1 VAGLVPFNR
10 RNNSLI
16 SGGFEDFN
24 NMINEFFN
32 ENWPSRKNF
41 VKDTFKIDV
50 QENEKEY
57 VIEAELPGANK
68 DEVNVELSD
77 GRLMISFEKEEKID
91 EEKKNYIHKER
102 RYSSMSRCIY
112 LEDAKQDGVEAQL
125 EKGLLTI
132 TVPKQEMK
140 ENIKKIEVK

>member
-1 VAGLVPFNR
+1 MAGLVPFNR

-132 TVPKQEMK
+132 TVPKQEIK

>member
-1 VAGLVPFNR
+1 MAGLVPFNR

>member
-1 VAGLVPFNR
+1 MAGLVPFNR

-91 EEKKNYIHKER
+91 QEKKNYIHKER

-132 TVPKQEMK
+132 TVPKQEIK

>member
-1 VAGLVPFNR
+1 MAGLVPFNR

-91 EEKKNYIHKER
+91 QEKKNYIHKER

>member
-91 EEKKNYIHKER
+91 QEKKNYIHKER